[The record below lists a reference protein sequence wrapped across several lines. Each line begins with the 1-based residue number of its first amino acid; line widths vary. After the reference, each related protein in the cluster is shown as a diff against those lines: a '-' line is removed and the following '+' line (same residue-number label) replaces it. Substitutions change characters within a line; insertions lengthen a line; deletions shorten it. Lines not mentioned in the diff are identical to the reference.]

1 MKNREKIVIVTWDFT
16 EVSEAA
22 LLHAE
27 RYTKAAGSRVH
38 VVHICGK
45 KDNEQVLK
53 EKIEK
58 EIAGINLSGST
69 PIDVVVK
76 KGSIYSS
83 INKYTEE
90 VKAELVIMGT
100 HGIIGSQ
107 KLFGSKA
114 LKVIVGS
121 KVPFLTVQQK
131 PVREFKEM
139 VLPFDSDMEG
149 REKLRWVMY
158 FANKYNLTIRILKKI
173 SSIKDVQKTINNNVA
188 FAKRILDEYDI
199 PYKVDIETNTKEFH
213 DEVVNFAEK
222 NRCGLIMVMTTKNID
237 WTSYLFGA
245 EEQKIIANKAKI
257 PVICVNPRE
266 DLHKP
271 VYFNS

>member
-1 MKNREKIVIVTWDFT
+1 MKNREKIVIVTWDFS

-22 LLHAE
+22 LAHAE
-27 RYTKAAGSRVH
+27 RYTKAAGSKIH

-45 KDNEQVLK
+45 KDDEQALQA
-53 EKIEK
+53 KIKKQIEENK
-58 EIAGINLSGST
+58 LAGNT
-69 PIDVVVK
+69 PIEVVVK
-76 KGSIYSS
+76 KGNLYSS

-90 VKAELVIMGT
+90 VQAELVIMGT
-100 HGIIGSQ
+100 HGIIGTQ
-107 KLFGSKA
+107 RLFGSKA

-149 REKLRWVMY
+149 REKLRWVAY
-158 FANKYNLTIRILKKI
+158 FVEKYNLRVRILKKV
-173 SSIKDVQKTINNNVA
+173 SSIKDVQKIINNNVA
-188 FAKRILDEYDI
+188 FAKRVLDEYDI
-199 PYKVDIETNTKEFH
+199 PYKVEIETNTKDFH
-213 DEVVNFAEK
+213 EEVVAFAEK
-222 NRCGLIMVMTTKNID
+222 ISAGLIMVMTTKNID

-257 PVICVNPRE
+257 PVICINPRE

-271 VYFNS
+271 QYFK

>member
-22 LLHAE
+22 LLHAG

-45 KDNEQVLK
+45 KDDEQALK

-58 EIAGINLSGST
+58 EIDKKNLSGST

-121 KVPFLTVQQK
+121 KVPFLTVQRK
-131 PVREFKEM
+131 PVHEFKEM
-139 VLPFDSDMEG
+139 VLPFDIDMEG
-149 REKLRWVMY
+149 REKLRWVVY
-158 FANKYNLTIRILKKI
+158 FVDKYNLRVRILKKV

-188 FAKRILDEYDI
+188 FAKRILDEYNI
-199 PYKVDIETNTKEFH
+199 PYKVDLETNPKDFH
-213 DEVVNFAEK
+213 EEV
-222 NRCGLIMVMTTKNID
+222 
-237 WTSYLFGA
+237 
-245 EEQKIIANKAKI
+245 
-257 PVICVNPRE
+257 
-266 DLHKP
+266 
-271 VYFNS
+271 

>member
-1 MKNREKIVIVTWDFT
+1 MKNRQKIVIVTWDFT
-16 EVSEAA
+16 DKSEAA
-22 LLHAE
+22 LAHAE
-27 RYTKAAGSRVH
+27 RYTKASGSKIH

-45 KDNEQVLK
+45 KDDEKALK
-53 EKIEK
+53 EKIQK
-58 EIAGINLSGST
+58 EIDEKGLSGST
-69 PIDVVVK
+69 PIEVVVK
-76 KGSIYSS
+76 KGSLYDS
-83 INKYTEE
+83 INNYTEE

-121 KVPFLTVQQK
+121 KVPFLTVQRK
-131 PVREFKEM
+131 PVHEFKEM

-149 REKLRWVMY
+149 REKLKWVVY
-158 FANKYNLTIRILKKI
+158 FVNKYNLHVRILKKV

-188 FAKRILDEYDI
+188 FAKRILDEYNI
-199 PYKVDIETNTKEFH
+199 SYKVDIETNTHDFH
-213 DEVVNFAEK
+213 EEVINFAEK
-222 NRCGLIMVMTTKNID
+222 NCCGLIMVMTTKNIN

-257 PVICVNPRE
+257 PVICINPRE

-271 VYFNS
+271 QYFN